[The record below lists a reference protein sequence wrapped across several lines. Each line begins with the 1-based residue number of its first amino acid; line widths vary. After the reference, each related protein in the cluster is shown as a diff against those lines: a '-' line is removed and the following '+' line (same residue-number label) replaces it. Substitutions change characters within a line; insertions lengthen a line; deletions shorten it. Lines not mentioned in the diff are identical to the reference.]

1 MPSTHSKCVA
11 LESPSGR
18 PVVPSKVSNE
28 SAPRA
33 ATARHS
39 VVETATTRYCELGR
53 GRSKATVFDQC
64 HQLLHPIV
72 NQPGGNHRQNWLLF
86 GDSTVARIV
95 SSTRRCATS
104 NETFRYR
111 CDHCKLLT
119 STESIRVQNWKKPN
133 ATLGEGPVAFGL
145 LNPTCS
151 DCLGCYP
158 EILLKKDKETK
169 NVLEQRIQYFPVE
182 FARDVTAQCPA
193 VGVTTTQEA
202 VQYYL
207 KQNFPQHGY
216 QWNMTTCL
224 VSVGFHDMAIA
235 PDIGITTYVKNVK
248 NYIRQI
254 RPFCKT
260 MLWLGMHQ
268 VMGKK
273 NYLQTKAKVLQWNK
287 GVLDM
292 LLQSYP
298 NDVVFIDTTNRTSNA
313 SEHQDNIHMSIDY
326 YRSVAMFLFKNL
338 TKFCT

>member
-1 MPSTHSKCVA
+1 MRKFQFCSGIETKFCSGMETNVVTVRLLVVCFLVFLTVHSSPLAHWKRNTMPSTHSKCVA

-133 ATLGEGPVAFGL
+133 ATLGEGPRV
-145 LNPTCS
+145 PTV
-151 DCLGCYP
+151 LGA
-158 EILLKKDKETK
+158 ILKSYSR
-169 NVLEQRIQYFPVE
+169 RIRKRKTYWSRGSSTF
-182 FARDVTAQCPA
+182 
-193 VGVTTTQEA
+193 
-202 VQYYL
+202 
-207 KQNFPQHGY
+207 
-216 QWNMTTCL
+216 QWSL
-224 VSVGFHDMAIA
+224 
-235 PDIGITTYVKNVK
+235 P
-248 NYIRQI
+248 
-254 RPFCKT
+254 
-260 MLWLGMHQ
+260 GM
-268 VMGKK
+268 
-273 NYLQTKAKVLQWNK
+273 
-287 GVLDM
+287 
-292 LLQSYP
+292 
-298 NDVVFIDTTNRTSNA
+298 
-313 SEHQDNIHMSIDY
+313 
-326 YRSVAMFLFKNL
+326 
-338 TKFCT
+338 